1 MKISF
6 LAALTV
12 MPIRSRAE
20 VPFDQD
26 SPDNISLRPSVVADT
41 NNKTDVALLK
51 GNIQAFVDPCP
62 NTYRVRKQWD
72 KLLSEEQTAYLE
84 ALQQLKDHPGA
95 ELNGI
100 PNYDEIAYIHLV
112 VATGF
117 HGTEDAIHNTAIFP
131 TWHRWYLYQFETA
144 LRSLSGDCDLT

>member
-6 LAALTV
+6 LAALAV

-41 NNKTDVALLK
+41 N
-51 GNIQAFVDPCP
+51 
-62 NTYRVRKQWD
+62 
-72 KLLSEEQTAYLE
+72 
-84 ALQQLKDHPGA
+84 
-95 ELNGI
+95 
-100 PNYDEIAYIHLV
+100 IHLV